1 MSDTTHVVDDGA
13 PSSRAVELVAEL
25 HRLIDELQTVDLGSC
40 ADTELVEVAAD
51 TEKAIARLT
60 YTGDRQLVT
69 IADRDLPHRTGYRSI
84 TTFMTHRLRVSD
96 PMRRNN
102 QRHAT
107 AAHLT
112 HTGEPLP
119 PEHPTLASALADGR
133 VGTSHVRA
141 VIDVLD
147 QIPHAVEH
155 DVKVAAERQMAEIA
169 ADHTP
174 ADITQL
180 GARLLAHLDPDGTQ
194 ADESER
200 KRRRNLWVNRQRAD
214 GTAKLTG
221 TLTPELAARI
231 TMLLA
236 VWAKPGMN
244 NPNDLDSPTGSFED
258 ADPNLLAAAA
268 ERDDRTPAQIN
279 HDALNALLKAVLE
292 DGLLGKSHRGL
303 PVQLIIKADLGDLI
317 REAGL
322 ATTATGTL
330 LPIPDLVAMAAD
342 VQPWLAVFKGAT
354 AVPLHFGRG
363 KRLATREQRL
373 VSFARPDGEVSSAP
387 GCDQP
392 ATHVEL
398 HHAQKDWARGGL
410 TDIDDLA
417 PACPR
422 HNRMVG
428 DQPGQYTTHIVR
440 SGPDEGRCL
449 WRLNADPGAPPN
461 PDRLNRRPDIPR
473 RFAAHLRDTRA
484 EIHGEPPRGFRT
496 LGHRTLRDAA
506 SASSGRSSGSRGPG
520 DQARPEAPHP
530 IDARRSW
537 LTTSHVID
545 VRPPR
550 PGQRQLRP
558 SLVEAHLVW
567 LLATR

>member
-1 MSDTTHVVDDGA
+1 MTDATRVVDDGS
-13 PSSRAVELVAEL
+13 PMSRATELVADL
-25 HRLIDELQTVDLGSC
+25 HRIIDELQTVDLSAC
-40 ADTELVEVAAD
+40 TDADLVDVAAD

-60 YTGDRQLVT
+60 FAGDRQIVD
-69 IADRDLPHRTGYRSI
+69 IADRDLPHRTGHRSI
-84 TTFMTHRLRVSD
+84 TAFMTHRLRVSD

-107 AAHLT
+107 ATHLN
-112 HTGEPLP
+112 HTGGSLEP
-119 PEHPTLASALADGR
+119 EQPTLASALADGR

-147 QIPHAVEH
+147 QIPHGVDH
-155 DVKVAAERQMAEIA
+155 DVTVAAERQMAEIA
-169 ADHTP
+169 QAHTP
-174 ADITQL
+174 AEITQL
-180 GARLLAHLDPDGTQ
+180 GARLLAHLDPDGTL
-194 ADESER
+194 ADDRER

-221 TLTPELAARI
+221 TLTPELTARV

-236 VWAKPGMN
+236 VWARPGMN
-244 NPNDLDSPTGSFED
+244 NPGDPQSPTGSFEE
-258 ADPNLLAAAA
+258 ADPDALAAAA

-292 DGLLGKSHRGL
+292 DGLLGRSHRGL

-330 LPIPDLVAMAAD
+330 LPIPDLIDLAAD
-342 VQPWLAVFKGAT
+342 VQPWLAVFKNHT

-373 VSFARPDGEVSSAP
+373 VSFARPDGEVCSAP

-392 ATHVEL
+392 ATQVEI
-398 HHAQKDWARGGL
+398 HHAETDWAKGGL

-428 DQPGQYTTHIVR
+428 DQPGQYTTHIRR
-440 SGPDEGRCL
+440 SGPHEGRCV
-449 WRLNADPGAPPN
+449 WRLNAEPGAPPN
-461 PDRLNRRPDIPR
+461 PDGLNRRPDIPR
-473 RFAAHLRDTRA
+473 RFATHLDTVRH
-484 EIHGEPPRGFRT
+484 EIHGPPTR
-496 LGHRTLRDAA
+496 
-506 SASSGRSSGSRGPG
+506 PG
-520 DQARPEAPHP
+520 DQPRPTQPNP
-530 IDARRSW
+530 TI
-537 LTTSHVID
+537 SHVID
-545 VRPPR
+545 ARPPR
-550 PGQRQLRP
+550 PGPPQPRP
-558 SLVEAHLVW
+558 SLVEAHLMS

>member
-1 MSDTTHVVDDGA
+1 MSDTTLSVDAGM
-13 PSSRAVELVAEL
+13 PSSRAVDLVAEL
-25 HRLIDELQTVDLGSC
+25 HRLIGELQTVDLGPCS
-40 ADTELVEVAAD
+40 DTELVEVAAD

-60 YTGDRQLVT
+60 YAGDRQLVT

-84 TTFMTHRLRVSD
+84 TAFMTHRLRVSD
-96 PMRRNN
+96 PMRRNR
-102 QRHAT
+102 QRDAT
-107 AAHLT
+107 ATHLT

-119 PEHPTLASALADGR
+119 PEHPSLAEALADGR

-147 QIPHAVEH
+147 QIPHGIDH
-155 DVKVAAERQMAEIA
+155 DVKTAAERQMAEIA
-169 ADHTP
+169 EAHTP

-180 GARLLAHLDPDGTQ
+180 GARLLAHLDPDGTL

-200 KRRRNLWVNRQRAD
+200 TRRRNLWVNRQRAD

-221 TLTPELAARI
+221 TLTPALAARI

-244 NPNDLDSPTGSFED
+244 NPSDPESPIGSFDD
-258 ADPNLLAAAA
+258 ADPDLLAAAA
-268 ERDDRTPAQIN
+268 DRDDRTPAQIN

-303 PVQLIIKADLGDLI
+303 PVQLIVKADLGDLI

-342 VQPWLAVFKGAT
+342 VQPWLAIFKDKT
-354 AVPLHFGRG
+354 AVPLYFGRG
-363 KRLATREQRL
+363 KRLASREQRL
-373 VSFARPDGEVSSAP
+373 VSFARPDGEVCSAP

-392 ATHVEL
+392 ATQVEL
-398 HHAQKDWARGGL
+398 HHAQDWAKGGL

-428 DQPGQYTTHIVR
+428 DQPGQYTTRIAR
-440 SGPDEGRCL
+440 TGPDEGRCL
-449 WRLNADPGAPPN
+449 WRLNAEPGAPPN
-461 PDRLNRRPDIPR
+461 PEHLNRRPDIPR
-473 RFAAHLRDTRA
+473 RFAEHLHTVRD
-484 EIHGEPPRGFRT
+484 EIHGPPPRSDDQ
-496 LGHRTLRDAA
+496 LR
-506 SASSGRSSGSRGPG
+506 
-520 DQARPEAPHP
+520 PHP
-530 IDARRSW
+530 PQPDQSRPDDLRLNI
-537 LTTSHVID
+537 SHVID
-545 VRPPR
+545 ARPPR
-550 PGQRQLRP
+550 PGPPTFRP
-558 SLVEAHLVW
+558 SLVEAHLMW